1 MPGATG
7 WFETLKARILAG
19 LKLVWDMI
27 VEGVK
32 FLKDKVVEG
41 WNIVTTRTRWVPDPG
56 EITFQETWWG
66 YRM

>member
-1 MPGATG
+1 
-7 WFETLKARILAG
+7 LKAKIIAG
-19 LKLVWDMI
+19 FKLVWDMI

-41 WNIVTTRTRWVPDPG
+41 WNIVTMRNRWVPDPG

>member
-1 MPGATG
+1 
-7 WFETLKARILAG
+7 

-27 VEGVK
+27 VEGVM

-41 WNIVTTRTRWVPDPG
+41 WNIVTMRTRWVPDRG